1 MKCVRVKI
9 YHLKRMY
16 LGSASAGSFIYA
28 LFPPLAISKWKF
40 DSRVSD
46 CFISFGSVLEKQQQE
61 KQNPDFV
68 QKAIRLRKF
77 FSLL

>member
-1 MKCVRVKI
+1 MKCARVKI

-16 LGSASAGSFIYA
+16 LGSVCAGSFIYA
-28 LFPPLAISKWKF
+28 LFPPLAISKQKF
-40 DSRVSD
+40 DSRILD

-68 QKAIRLRKF
+68 QKAIRLQKF